1 MSIHGPE
8 APIGARARSVTQ
20 AGDASTAVTAHKELV
35 TPQRLQPARRL
46 LPIAEAADILAIST
60 ASVRRLVAAGRLAC
74 VRFNRRVLV
83 DTKDLDNF
91 IERSKQ
97 RIV

>member
-1 MSIHGPE
+1 MSTQGSE
-8 APIGARARSVTQ
+8 APSGARARSARQ
-20 AGDASTAVTAHKELV
+20 PGDTNTAATAQKEFV
-35 TPQRLQPARRL
+35 TPERLQHSRRL
-46 LPIAEAADILAIST
+46 LTIAEAADILAISI
-60 ASVRRLVAAGRLAC
+60 ASVRRLIAAGQLPL

-83 DTKDLDNF
+83 DAKDLDSF